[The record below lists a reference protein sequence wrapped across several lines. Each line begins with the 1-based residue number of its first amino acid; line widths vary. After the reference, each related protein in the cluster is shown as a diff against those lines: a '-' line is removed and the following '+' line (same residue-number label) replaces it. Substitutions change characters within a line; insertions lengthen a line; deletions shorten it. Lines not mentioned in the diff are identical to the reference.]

1 MPGGGDMLKACGSCL
16 KRVLIRMRFCIAWRH
31 DPHCLRQL
39 LHAIMVPQD
48 CFLQL
53 AVAILRLRAIFWKL
67 ALTKRSSRDWR
78 YNIINSYSSLWPSW
92 CCLLF
97 DGGLAPTRTM
107 HPGALTDADFLWFQ
121 IWFRSAPTEIW
132 SSSSSASGI
141 DERSPASSNKLANQ
155 FAHCVIFKFRKCLC
169 QTSSGKKQHGS
180 IGSIHE
186 IMRYANV
193 LHGSLRFVCIFQRWT
208 NLPKSSGNSS
218 GGSGSQACKLAVV
231 SSIVNGLNNL
241 FG

>member
-1 MPGGGDMLKACGSCL
+1 MSQTNMTPLHHARRRGHVESVRLLLEAGAHKNA
-16 KRVLIRMRFCIAWRH
+16 LISIAWRH
-31 DPHCLRQL
+31 NPHCLRQL

-107 HPGALTDADFLWFQ
+107 HPAALTGCRF
-121 IWFRSAPTEIW
+121 
-132 SSSSSASGI
+132 
-141 DERSPASSNKLANQ
+141 Q
-155 FAHCVIFKFRKCLC
+155 FAHSVVFKFRKCLC
-169 QTSSGKKQHGS
+169 QTWQWEKTIKGS
-180 IGSIHE
+180 IGSIHA

-193 LHGSLRFVCIFQRWT
+193 LHGSLRFVGIFQRWT
-208 NLPKSSGNSS
+208 KLPKSSGNSS
-218 GGSGSQACKLAVV
+218 GESGSQACKLAVV
-231 SSIVNGLNNL
+231 SWIVNGLNNL